1 MSADALRRASGRHAD
16 AASAAD
22 GLDGDTASLRAFA
35 EVAEAIEVPTPAAW
49 QAASEDARSAWVAAL
64 EQTAGAALFL
74 LEAIPGGQT
83 EIRDLE
89 LQLDR
94 QRFERE
100 SLAAQREDLASRL
113 GRLDAGAAELREE
126 VTLLQALSD
135 LAELRER
142 IEASGTSVQARMT
155 ANRRLAEHSKADADE
170 LARIDA
176 EICQLDARRESLLL
190 KAIERDEELW
200 QGLLARTV

>member
-1 MSADALRRASGRHAD
+1 MSADALRRASGRLAD
-16 AASAAD
+16 AASGAG
-22 GLDGDTASLRAFA
+22 GLEGATAGLRAFA
-35 EVAEAIEVPTPAAW
+35 EVAEALETPSPAAW
-49 QAASEDARSAWVAAL
+49 QAADEDTRSAWVSAL
-64 EQTAGAALFL
+64 EQTAEAALFL
-74 LEAIPGGQT
+74 LGAIPGGQA
-83 EIRDLE
+83 EIRTVELE
-89 LQLDR
+89 LDR

-100 SLAAQREDLASRL
+100 SLAAQREELAGRL

-126 VTLLQALSD
+126 VTLLQALSA

-142 IEASGTSVQARMT
+142 IETSGTSVQARMA